1 MVAGG
6 NNLCFDLNYFKIFSM
21 TNNRLFLFV
30 LFVLIIPADVVAQ
43 SSIGSLTG
51 DESALY
57 AQTKQVNQFFR
68 RFNNEE
74 DRYGVRYYP
83 GDDQY
88 RDNDFRNTYL
98 NMIFDQSS
106 TFIEPDVKMEFIEDV
121 TREGSPKFLE
131 FHGGSWFSEV
141 AATFNYYG
149 SRETMLLFLQL
160 EDENLGSKWVITN
173 VYFNRFLRLFY
184 KGEESE
190 ISNSF
195 LHPMSHELDFIN
207 IYKAFRDK
215 NYVEYY
221 ASQVYKPDYL
231 SLLFYEIKNG
241 NMSFVSVGQ
250 MKFHFFQ
257 LEGWYFELSYFN
269 RPGNNSGWL
278 ISKLYKI
285 NETEKEELI
294 KFYLP

>member
-1 MVAGG
+1 
-6 NNLCFDLNYFKIFSM
+6 M
-21 TNNRLFLFV
+21 TNYRLFLLL
-30 LFVLIIPADVVAQ
+30 LFVLIVPAAVFSQ

-51 DESALY
+51 DESSLY

-83 GDDQY
+83 GDDHY
-88 RDNDFRNTYL
+88 RDNAFRDTYL
-98 NMIFDQSS
+98 NMIFDQSG
-106 TFIEPDVKMEFIEDV
+106 TFIEPDVKKEFIEDV
-121 TREGSPKFLE
+121 TRDGSPKFLE
-131 FHGGSWFSEV
+131 FHGGLWFAEV

-149 SRETMLLFLQL
+149 TKETMLLFLQL

-195 LHPMSHELDFIN
+195 LHPMSHELDFMN

-215 NYVEYY
+215 NYVEYF
-221 ASQVYKPDYL
+221 ASQTYKPDYL
-231 SLLFYEIKNG
+231 SLLFYEIKSG
-241 NMSFVSVGQ
+241 NMSFISVGQ

-257 LEGWYFELSYFN
+257 IDGWYFELSYFN